1 VTVAQRSPM
10 SHSLREIS
18 ILVSLAIGASHAYGQ
33 AGPPFRS
40 DEPGT
45 PGNGHWEINIAG
57 IGERNPGEGR
67 YALPNLDFN
76 YGLGDR
82 IQLKYEMAYGL
93 YEVRG
98 STPSLAGGI
107 GNSLA
112 GVKYRFFEKRAS
124 QTGDSN
130 FALSVYPQLLFSAV
144 NSSVRRDIADP
155 GQFYLPFECSGRLG
169 ALTFSGELGYWFAR
183 HQVPGAWVEA
193 AVLGHEFSKTSELFA
208 EIYHTTDIQYGD
220 SRRVPD
226 LTLGVGGRKSIKE
239 DGSLRLL
246 AMVGHSLLPPEPT
259 GTRPQWIAYIGLR
272 ILIGNK

>member
-1 VTVAQRSPM
+1 MVRPAFFNGIVTGIACALFLWTSN
-10 SHSLREIS
+10 
-18 ILVSLAIGASHAYGQ
+18 ANGQ

-45 PGNGHWEINIAG
+45 PGSGHWEINIAG
-57 IGERNPGEGR
+57 IGERNPVEGR

-82 IQLKYEMAYGL
+82 IQLKYEMAYGI
-93 YEVRG
+93 YQVRG
-98 STPSLAGGI
+98 STPSLAGGV

-124 QTGDSN
+124 QTGDTN

-155 GQFYLPFECSGRLG
+155 GQFYLPLECSGRLG
-169 ALTFSGELGYWFAR
+169 PLTFSGELGHWFAR

-193 AVLGHEFSKTSELFA
+193 AVLGHEFSKESGLFA

-239 DGSLRLL
+239 DGPYSCLRWL
-246 AMVGHSLLPPEPT
+246 
-259 GTRPQWIAYIGLR
+259 GTLSCRQSPQGLVR
-272 ILIGNK
+272 NGSPI

>member
-1 VTVAQRSPM
+1 VRPM
-10 SHSLREIS
+10 FLIGKLAG
-18 ILVSLAIGASHAYGQ
+18 IICALVLWTSTANGQ

-57 IGERNPGEGR
+57 IGERNPVEGR

-76 YGLGDR
+76 YGVGDR
-82 IQLKYEMAYGL
+82 IQLKYEMAYGI

-98 STPSLAGGI
+98 STPSLAGGV

-112 GVKYRFFEKRAS
+112 GVKYRFLKKRAS
-124 QTGDSN
+124 QTGDTN
-130 FALSVYPQLLFSAV
+130 FALSIYPQLLFSAV

-155 GQFYLPFECSGRLG
+155 GQFYLPLECSGRLG
-169 ALTFSGELGYWFAR
+169 QLTFSGELGHWFAR

-193 AVLGHEFSKTSELFA
+193 AVLGHEFSKKSELFA
-208 EIYHTTDIQYGD
+208 EIYHTTDIQFGD
-220 SRRVPD
+220 SRRVSD

-246 AMVGHSLLPPEPT
+246 AMVGHSLLPPEPS